1 MRTWKPVI
9 ILFFPSKA
17 HVASAC
23 MLNRFSHVWFFVT
36 LCTVASQAPL
46 SLGFSR
52 QEYRVGCH
60 ALLLGI
66 FLIQRPNPRL
76 LCLLHWQMGS
86 LPLVPLGKPFVIS
99 VPLHIHF
106 FFSHIGQLPLP
117 TCTFFSLI
125 CLTYSPPWSWL
136 SQTTSQVLEASFSTP
151 NYYIT
156 MVQRCYWL
164 YNVPPYYLF
173 LYRESFTIF
182 FRC

>member
-1 MRTWKPVI
+1 MFHSSE
-9 ILFFPSKA
+9 ILSGL
-17 HVASAC
+17 HAC
-23 MLNRFSHVWFFVT
+23 LLSRFSHVWLFAT
-36 LCTVASQAPL
+36 LWTIVCQAPL
-46 SLGFSR
+46 SMGFSR
-52 QEYRVGCH
+52 QEYWNGLPRPPS
-60 ALLLGI
+60 GI
-66 FLIQRPNPRL
+66 FLTQGSNL
-76 LCLLHWQMGS
+76 NLSCLLHWQMGS

-151 NYYIT
+151 NYYIS

-164 YNVPPYYLF
+164 YNVPPYHLF